1 MHLYTI
7 NIRRQNTSKEPS
19 SLSIPFKLE
28 MLFSA
33 WARWAAGDWWRWLGM
48 FQTSLFLFQRI
59 SGAAQR
65 FNSVPLHDGFI
76 NEWWGARGFT
86 SKNFLHLFVN
96 LEPKESPWLKIIIVY
111 CTSLKNTKLK
121 INNDNLHGW
130 HTVLRSYSLSCCKY
144 CCITYLSYILF
155 LTKGLL
161 TRQWLFTTLH
171 KTISKLYSSFI

>member
-19 SLSIPFKLE
+19 SYKYTEI

-33 WARWAAGDWWRWLGM
+33 WARWAAGDWWRWLVM

-65 FNSVPLHDGFI
+65 FNSVLLHDGFI
-76 NEWWGARGFT
+76 NEWWEARGFT
-86 SKNFLHLFVN
+86 SKNFLHLFVI

-144 CCITYLSYILF
+144 MLYYVLVIHF
-155 LTKGLL
+155 
-161 TRQWLFTTLH
+161 
-171 KTISKLYSSFI
+171 ISHQRTPYETVTFQHLA